1 MPCIKPTL
9 MEQESREVSQLIARQ
24 IETNADILSRLSE
37 RLRKHPPKYALTIGR
52 GSSDHACTY
61 AKYLLETNLG
71 LITASAAPSVV
82 TVYGAQLHMKDAL
95 VIGVSQSGKSPDIC
109 KMMEVARNDG
119 ATTVAIVNETDSPL
133 AKTAEF
139 LVPMYAGE
147 ERAVAAT
154 KSYITALSAL
164 AHFTAIYA
172 NNKKLLADL
181 KQLPEVLAQTLKL
194 SWIEALEEFK
204 TINNTLV
211 IARGFGFPIAQE
223 AALKFKET
231 SAIQAEAFSAAEI
244 LHGPFALIKKN
255 HPYLLFTQIDATLT
269 GTLELAKKITA
280 LGGKVIL
287 AIAQNAPITPTKLKK
302 IAAIILPLPHS
313 LDAILDPIMT
323 IQAFYPLVAQLAVA
337 RGFNPDSPE
346 NLKKI
351 TETT

>member
-1 MPCIKPTL
+1 
-9 MEQESREVSQLIARQ
+9 MEREAREVPQLIAQQ
-24 IETNADILSRLSE
+24 IKANADILFELSARL
-37 RLRKHPPKYALTIGR
+37 KKTPPKYALTIGR

-82 TVYGAQLHMKDAL
+82 TVYQARLRMKDAL

-119 ATTVAIVNETDSPL
+119 AVTVAIVNDVNSPL

-154 KSYITALSAL
+154 KSYIASLAALLQLTAVCANQKELLHELSKLPELLAAVLDLSWAEAL
-164 AHFTAIYA
+164 A
-172 NNKKLLADL
+172 
-181 KQLPEVLAQTLKL
+181 
-194 SWIEALEEFK
+194 EFK
-204 TINNTLV
+204 AINNTLV

-223 AALKFKET
+223 ASLKFKET

-255 HPYLLFTQIDATLT
+255 HPYLLVAQIDATLN
-269 GTLELAKKITA
+269 GILELAKKITG
-280 LGGKVIL
+280 LGGRVIL
-287 AIAQNAPITPTKLKK
+287 SMPRNDKISIAELAK
-302 IAAIILPLPHS
+302 IATLILPLPYS
-313 LDAILDPIMT
+313 LAAAIDPIMT
-323 IQAFYPLVAQLAVA
+323 IQAFYPMIAQLAVI

-351 TETT
+351 TETM

>member
-1 MPCIKPTL
+1 MQTTL
-9 MEQESREVSQLIARQ
+9 MEQEAREVPQLIAQQ
-24 IETNADILSRLSE
+24 IKANAGVLHKLSE
-37 RLRKHPPKYALTIGR
+37 KLQKKPPKYALTIGR

-82 TVYGAQLHMKDAL
+82 TVYNAQLKMKDAL
-95 VIGVSQSGKSPDIC
+95 VIGVSQSGRSPDIC
-109 KMMEVARNDG
+109 AMMEVARNDG
-119 ATTVAIVNETDSPL
+119 AITVAIVNDTNSPL
-133 AKTAEF
+133 AQTAEF

-147 ERAVAAT
+147 ERAIAAT

-164 AHFTAIYA
+164 AQLTAVYA

-181 KQLPEVLAQTLKL
+181 MQLPAILAQALDL
-194 SWIEALEEFK
+194 SWTDAVAEFSN
-204 TINNTLV
+204 INTTLV
-211 IARGFGFPIAQE
+211 VARGFGFPIAQE

-255 HPYLLFTQIDATLT
+255 HPYLLFAQIDATLA

-280 LGGKVIL
+280 LGGRVIL
-287 AIAQNAPITPTKLKK
+287 AIARNAPIPPAELKK
-302 IAAIILPLPHS
+302 IAAVILPLPHS

-323 IQAFYPLVAQLAVA
+323 IQAFYPMVAQLAVA

-351 TETT
+351 TETF